1 MCSISASTIVILA
14 PERFAVLI
22 IIIVKISSLER
33 RSVGDERK
41 DLVGLIIFTE
51 LDVKRGFLRWLSAEH
66 WVRRVGRVRIVGF
79 ATFGTSRCFSIPHA
93 ISFLLLSI
101 TRAKVILESVKSCL

>member
-14 PERFAVLI
+14 PERFMVLI

-33 RSVGDERK
+33 RSIDDQRK

-51 LDVKRGFLRWLSAEH
+51 LDAKRGFLRWLAEH
-66 WVRRVGRVRIVGF
+66 WVRIVGYAMF
-79 ATFGTSRCFSIPHA
+79 DTSRCFSIPHA
-93 ISFLLLSI
+93 NSFCSP
-101 TRAKVILESVKSCL
+101 VSLERR